1 MNSAAISTRNSPRRP
16 ARDSWLQSQ
25 ADAEQIPEC
34 RELLGEVES
43 ALETPRQ
50 KSRLFCLA
58 RATRSWLNGVDKGR
72 GTVSVLAK
80 QHVAMPA
87 EHARDTCEWRTL
99 LAEGEDNTSRHS
111 AISRW
116 LNEETNCPFSPE
128 TIRRLAW
135 CAIQREFWLPT
146 QGKRRGIYR
155 HEYYHQLL
163 QQLDS
168 TATTRGNLHREAPG
182 VYQCFRPS
190 VIYPGRYVVGLF
202 GVALLADEPRH
213 AGASTGRGQSVQA
226 LNILRT
232 VELHRIS
239 PDDENSFPALER
251 GLVLAPGVEEVFTG
265 YMVKKSRQMLIHAF
279 NSITRSFQYTVISDF
294 LLSESLEQDGCG
306 IPRRDRACIQMASGI
321 TVGLIGQ
328 VGFYS
333 VPTVLLRVGSIS
345 LSDVRHDD
353 DIIARFR
360 ESRLCENAVG
370 IFPRE
375 NIPEFVLRQ
384 FEVIG
389 RQVVLNGA

>member
-1 MNSAAISTRNSPRRP
+1 MNSTAISTRNSPRRP
-16 ARDSWLQSQ
+16 ARDTWFQGQ

-34 RELLGEVES
+34 RELLGEVEA
-43 ALETPRQ
+43 ALESPRQ
-50 KSRLFCLA
+50 KSRLVRLA
-58 RATRSWLNGVDKGR
+58 RATRSWLNSVEKGR

-80 QHVAMPA
+80 HHVAMPA
-87 EHARDTCEWRTL
+87 NNVRDVHEWHPL

-116 LNEETNCPFSPE
+116 LNEETNCPFSTE
-128 TIRRLAW
+128 TIRRLGW
-135 CAIQREFWLPT
+135 CAIQREFWLPA
-146 QGKRRGIYR
+146 QGKRRNIYR

-163 QQLDS
+163 QQLES

-202 GVALLADEPRH
+202 GVALLGDEPRH
-213 AGASTGRGQSVQA
+213 SGTSSGRGQAVPV
-226 LNILRT
+226 LDILRT

-239 PDDENSFPALER
+239 PDDENSLPALER
-251 GLVLAPGVEEVFTG
+251 GLVQAPGVEEVFTG
-265 YMVKKSRQMLIHAF
+265 YMVKKSRQMLVHAF
-279 NSITRSFQYTVISDF
+279 NTITRSFQFTVISDF
-294 LLSESLEQDGCG
+294 LLSESLEQEGSG
-306 IPRRDRACIQMASGI
+306 IPRRDRASIQMASGI

-345 LSDVRHDD
+345 LNEVRHDD

-389 RQVVLNGA
+389 RQVVLNGG